1 MVTEAKRKSN
11 NKWDKENMTILAC
24 KVRKDYA
31 QQIKQTAADRGTT
44 VNAVLLRAL
53 EDFAGG
59 TTTGTVLRVSFDP
72 REDGFSRDQLEAAAR
87 ASGQSVNAWI
97 IEAIRDKL

>member
-1 MVTEAKRKSN
+1 MVTRAKRASN
-11 NKWDKENMTILAC
+11 NRWDKDNMTILAC

-31 QQIKQTAADRGTT
+31 DTVKQQASKRGTS
-44 VNAVLLRAL
+44 VNAVLLNAVS
-53 EDFAGG
+53 DFMGKSEYAEIEI
-59 TTTGTVLRVSFDP
+59 SFDP
-72 REDGFSRDQLEAAAR
+72 KEDGFTYEQIKAAAD